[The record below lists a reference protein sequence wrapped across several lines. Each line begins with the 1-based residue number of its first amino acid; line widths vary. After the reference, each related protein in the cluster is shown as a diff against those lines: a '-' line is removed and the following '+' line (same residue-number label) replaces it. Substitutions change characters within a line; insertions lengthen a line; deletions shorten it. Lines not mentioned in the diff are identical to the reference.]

1 MTINALYDTE
11 TITPIIANRINSDI
25 SKAEKVKGNLRLS
38 GKTIKSGEL
47 YIWNGKNYSL
57 RGVK

>member
-1 MTINALYDTE
+1 MNNALYDTE
-11 TITPIIANRINSDI
+11 TFTPIIANRINSDI
-25 SKAEKVKGNLRLS
+25 SKAEKESGNFRLD

-47 YIWNGKNYSL
+47 YIWDGKNYSL